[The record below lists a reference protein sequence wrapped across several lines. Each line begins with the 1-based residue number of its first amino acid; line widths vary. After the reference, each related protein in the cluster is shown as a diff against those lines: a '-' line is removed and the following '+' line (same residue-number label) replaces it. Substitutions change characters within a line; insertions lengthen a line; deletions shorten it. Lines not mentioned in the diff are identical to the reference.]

1 MDARILKACVAWI
14 YQITVNQSTKALQT
28 WESINYRWMKD
39 RGWLNSFYKSWGITG
54 WLKAL
59 LETGD
64 LWPCKNPWCCVCS
77 SNTKRG
83 KYGGAWQMACKPNWA
98 SRRNRNWWTPSVSIA
113 RKKARPL
120 AWKLIL
126 KDAWRIAVVRLQAWV
141 NVCTCLIK
149 FLQIFCQ
156 SCYSVQVCVWMSC
169 ATNIQNRD
177 FLTLTF
183 LSF

>member
-1 MDARILKACVAWI
+1 MPGFWRHVLHEFIRSQWINLQKHCKLESQSIIGGWKIGGGWIVFTRPGASLGGLKPCWRLEIFGPAKILG
-14 YQITVNQSTKALQT
+14 S
-28 WESINYRWMKD
+28 
-39 RGWLNSFYKSWGITG
+39 
-54 WLKAL
+54 
-59 LETGD
+59 
-64 LWPCKNPWCCVCS
+64 CVCS

-98 SRRNRNWWTPSVSIA
+98 SRRNRNWWTLSVSIA

-141 NVCTCLIK
+141 HVCTCLIK

-156 SCYSVQVCVWMSC
+156 SCYSVQVCVCGCHVRQISK
-169 ATNIQNRD
+169 TGI
-177 FLTLTF
+177 F
-183 LSF
+183 